1 VTDAVTDSGASRPGP
16 SVSVAGLSGVAARF
30 ATERLRQQNTALV
43 LRSLR
48 DEGPASR
55 AALAARTG
63 LSKATVGTIV
73 QGLRDVGAV
82 REDEALDSDRG
93 GRTGRPGRPVVLDG
107 ATTVGLG
114 LEVNV
119 DYLAATALDLA
130 GRTVLSRQV
139 ALPPAEGSRPDSGR
153 LRALLELAA
162 GCHAE
167 LVGSGRRVLG
177 IAVAVPAL
185 VDRGAGRVVDAPNLG
200 WRDLDLAATVAAAVQ
215 DACAVRVDNDANC
228 AATAEHDH
236 GAARGASDALYLTG
250 TVGLGA
256 GLVVDG
262 AVRRGGHGLAGEVGH
277 TPFPGSTAPCVC
289 GRLGCW
295 EASVGLRATLRAVGL
310 APELGTDPVSAGQQV
325 SELARTDPAAQAG
338 VQRVA
343 ADLGAGLLP
352 LVGALDPQVVVL
364 GGYFVPLGPWV
375 VPVVQRAL
383 ERRGPDRV
391 ATCRLALSTLGL
403 NAAST
408 GAATDVLRDVYA
420 GTLALG

>member
-1 VTDAVTDSGASRPGP
+1 VTDAEGATPVPPAPVTAL
-16 SVSVAGLSGVAARF
+16 SVAAAPV
-30 ATERLRQQNTALV
+30 ATERLRQQNTALL

-73 QGLRDVGAV
+73 QALQDVGAV
-82 REDEALDSDRG
+82 REDDALDSDRG

-107 ATTVGLG
+107 GSTVGLG

-119 DYLAATALDLA
+119 DYLAATALDLS
-130 GRTVLSRQV
+130 GRTVFSRQV
-139 ALPPAEGSRPDSGR
+139 ALGAAEAARPDGGR
-153 LRALLELAA
+153 LYALRELAA
-162 GCHAE
+162 ACHAE

-200 WRDLDLAATVAAAVQ
+200 WRDLDLAATVAGAVR
-215 DACAVRVDNDANC
+215 DACPVRVDNDANC

-236 GAARGASDALYLTG
+236 GAARGATDALYLTG
-250 TVGLGA
+250 TVGIGA

-277 TPFPGSTAPCVC
+277 TPFPGSTVPCVC
-289 GRLGCW
+289 GREGCW

-310 APELGTDPVSAGQQV
+310 GPDAGTDPVSAAQQV
-325 SELARTDPAAQAG
+325 ADLARRDSAARAG
-338 VQRVA
+338 VRRVA

-375 VPVVQRAL
+375 VPVVRRAL
-383 ERRGPDRV
+383 ERRGPNRV
-391 ATCRLALSTLGL
+391 APCRLALSTLGL

-408 GAATDVLRDVYA
+408 GAATDVLGDVYA